1 MTVRVAIT
9 GFGRIGRLVLRAIYE
24 EKRSDVKVVAINGS
38 SRGTMESN
46 LHLLK
51 YDSAHGRFDCD
62 ISMGEHEFSIN
73 GDTIKYYATRDPEE
87 LPWGE
92 LDVDVV
98 LECTGAFNDG
108 KVASKHIDNGATRVL
123 ISAPAKNV
131 DFTTV
136 YGVNHHELES
146 TDFVVSN
153 ASCTTNCLAPMAMVL
168 QKEFGI
174 KRGVMTTVH
183 SYTGDQSTVDRRH
196 KDPYRARTAGMS
208 MIPTSTGA
216 TKNIGLIIPELQGK
230 LTGSAIRVPTA
241 NVSCVD
247 FTFESETPIDV
258 DEVNLAFESYAGLFL
273 NGVLGYET
281 QPLVS
286 IDYNHTAESCIIA
299 ADQTKVIDN
308 HMGRVLG
315 WYDNEWAFSCRM
327 ADTAA
332 YIGTL

>member
-1 MTVRVAIT
+1 MVRVGIN
-9 GFGRIGRLVLRAIYE
+9 GFGRIGRCVARHILDERNDLEI
-24 EKRSDVKVVAINGS
+24 VKINASGDFD
-38 SRGTMESN
+38 SN
-46 LHLLK
+46 SHLLHF
-51 YDSAHGRFDCD
+51 DSIHGRWKGQLSNN
-62 ISMGEHEFSIN
+62 IIWSH
-73 GDTIKYYATRDPEE
+73 TRHIDAID
-87 LPWGE
+87 WSG
-92 LDVDVV
+92 VDVV

-108 KVASKHIDNGATRVL
+108 EVVKKHIENGAKKVL

-136 YGVNHHELES
+136 YGVNHHDITE
-146 TDFVVSN
+146 DDRIISN
-153 ASCTTNCLAPMAMVL
+153 ASCTTNCLAPMASVL
-168 QKEFGI
+168 HKEFGI

-216 TKNIGLIIPELQGK
+216 TKNIGLIIPELAGK

-247 FTFESETPIDV
+247 FTFETEESTSVEEI
-258 DEVNLAFESYAGLFL
+258 NLAFESYSNLFM

-286 IDYNHTAESCIIA
+286 IDYNHTSESCIIA

-308 HMGRVLG
+308 HMGRVLA

-327 ADTAA
+327 ADTAS
-332 YIGTL
+332 YIGNL

>member
-1 MTVRVAIT
+1 MVRVGIN
-9 GFGRIGRLVLRAIYE
+9 GFGRIGRCVARHIINERNDLELV
-24 EKRSDVKVVAINGS
+24 KINASGDK
-38 SRGTMESN
+38 ESN

-51 YDSAHGRFDCD
+51 FDSIHGRNPGHVSND
-62 ISMGEHEFSIN
+62 IEWTHE
-73 GDTIKYYATRDPEE
+73 RDIAQ
-87 LPWGE
+87 LKWN
-92 LDVDVV
+92 DVDVV
-98 LECTGAFNDG
+98 LECTGSFNDG

>member
-1 MTVRVAIT
+1 MIRVGIN
-9 GFGRIGRLVLRAIYE
+9 GFGRIGRC
-24 EKRSDVKVVAINGS
+24 VARHILDERNDLEIIKINATGDYD
-38 SRGTMESN
+38 SN
-46 LHLLK
+46 RHLLH
-51 YDSAHGRFDCD
+51 YDSIHGRWQGD
-62 ISMGEHEFSIN
+62 IPESIN
-73 GDTIKYYATRDPEE
+73 WSHTRDINECNWE
-87 LPWGE
+87 GC
-92 LDVDVV
+92 DVV
-98 LECTGAFNDG
+98 IECTGAFNDRRTY
-108 KVASKHIDNGATRVL
+108 AHIVNGATRVL
-123 ISAPAKNV
+123 ISAPAKDV
-131 DFTTV
+131 DFTSV
-136 YGVNHHELES
+136 YGVNHHEILP
-146 TDFVVSN
+146 DHKIISN
-153 ASCTTNCLAPMAMVL
+153 ASCTTNCLAPMVMVL
-168 QKEFGI
+168 HREFGI

-216 TKNIGLIIPELQGK
+216 TKNIGKIIPELEGK

-247 FTFESETPIDV
+247 FTFQSETELLKE
-258 DEVNLAFESYAGLFL
+258 EVNEAFETYASLFM
-273 NGVLGYET
+273 NGVLGYER

-299 ADQTKVIDN
+299 ADQTQVIDK

-332 YIGTL
+332 YIGSL

>member
-1 MTVRVAIT
+1 MVRVGIN
-9 GFGRIGRLVLRAIYE
+9 GFGRIGRCVARHIINERNDLELV
-24 EKRSDVKVVAINGS
+24 KINASGDK
-38 SRGTMESN
+38 ESN

-51 YDSAHGRFDCD
+51 FDSIHGRNPGHVSND
-62 ISMGEHEFSIN
+62 IEWTHE
-73 GDTIKYYATRDPEE
+73 RDITQ
-87 LPWGE
+87 LKWN
-92 LDVDVV
+92 DVDVV

-247 FTFESETPIDV
+247 FTFESETPINV